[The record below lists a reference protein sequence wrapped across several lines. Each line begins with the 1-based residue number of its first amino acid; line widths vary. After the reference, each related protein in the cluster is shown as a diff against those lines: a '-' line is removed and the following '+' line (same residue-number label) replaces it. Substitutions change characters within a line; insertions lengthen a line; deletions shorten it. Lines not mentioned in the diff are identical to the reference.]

1 LNYDFVKHE
10 RFEVMWKS
18 SID

>member
-10 RFEVMWKS
+10 RFEVMWKL